1 MNYLKLTSF
10 EENKATTNLSSQI
23 EKETIGEYLTYNKN
37 IIQKK
42 NNELNLKDT
51 FFDIEYKYNNFGYSE
66 NGKLFAFIYKG
77 EALVLLENKTP
88 VCVFPLPNEI
98 RDNIKDF
105 VNFETR
111 GFFKKLFS
119 RLSFLKIN
127 HKTNNIYVSNTN
139 YLIVSSCKILL
150 I

>member
-1 MNYLKLTSF
+1 MNYLKLTNF
-10 EENKATTNLSSQI
+10 EENKATTNLSVQ
-23 EKETIGEYLTYNKN
+23 KETIGQYLTYNKN
-37 IIQKK
+37 ILQKK

-51 FFDIEYKYNNFGYSE
+51 YFDIEYKYNNFGYSE

-77 EALVLLENKTP
+77 EALVLIENKTP
-88 VCVFPLPNEI
+88 ICVFPLPNEI
-98 RDNIKDF
+98 RENIKEF

-111 GFFKKLFS
+111 DFKKLFS

-127 HKTNNIYVSNTN
+127 HKTNNIYVSNTK
-139 YLIVSSCKILL
+139 YLMISSCKMLL